1 MDDDTFTTLLT
12 AVCLLALVVVGL
24 DIWYWRP

>member
-1 MDDDTFTTLLT
+1 MSDETFARLLT